1 MYSTKLRNIYDK
13 YSSSSS
19 DIEYKNAGSAIKE
32 IEAMVKKIEG
42 QTQRVSFTGKQHA
55 LEAIVDISLDMLEST
70 RSTLADEIRKNY
82 DFPGLGRTVGRIIGR
97 LSRQEVSLLRK
108 NDRLVEEFDQCAMVA
123 LDHGL
128 RMGLGGVIEKL
139 TNELSDEEDEE
150 DSEHDDAK
158 GHDAGGS
165 SLRTLVEKTAA
176 VTPRVGSW
184 LESLE

>member
-1 MYSTKLRNIYDK
+1 
-13 YSSSSS
+13 
-19 DIEYKNAGSAIKE
+19 
-32 IEAMVKKIEG
+32 MVKKIEG

-55 LEAIVDISLDMLEST
+55 LEAIVDVSLDMLEST

-139 TNELSDEEDEE
+139 TNEVSDEE

-165 SLRTLVEKTAA
+165 SLRSLVEKTTA

-184 LESLE
+184 LESLEPTAAA